1 MSNKDSRIDALSK
14 RFSKRAGDGRGQK
27 RSKRERKLRS
37 VLLDE
42 TLWPEFDKVHHKV
55 NSEFYP
61 TKITKARF
69 MEALIEC
76 GLSNLDEVKTALE
89 KNPE

>member
-1 MSNKDSRIDALSK
+1 MSDKDRRIDELSR
-14 RFSKRAGDGRGQK
+14 RFQKRAGDGRGVK

-42 TLWPEFDKVHHKV
+42 NLWPEFDDTHHKI
-55 NSEFYP
+55 STELYP

-76 GLSNLDEVKTALE
+76 GLANLEDVKTALE
-89 KNPE
+89 QDPE